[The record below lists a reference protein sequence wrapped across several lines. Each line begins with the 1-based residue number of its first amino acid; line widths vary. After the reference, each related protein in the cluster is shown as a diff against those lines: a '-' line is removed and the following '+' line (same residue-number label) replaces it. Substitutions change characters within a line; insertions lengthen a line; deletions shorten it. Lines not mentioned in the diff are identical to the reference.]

1 MSLLSAGDYR
11 DLKEA
16 MRNRE
21 EISLTRTK
29 RDVTVTASTCRV
41 SPPWDVDMV
50 IHIRLE
56 QGNVTHLQNFKTV
69 DAAKQSVHSWQKRLC

>member
-21 EISLTRTK
+21 EISLTRKK

-56 QGNVTHLQNFKTV
+56 QGNVTYLQNFKTV
-69 DAAKQSVHSWQKRLC
+69 DAAKQSVHSWQKRLS

>member
-11 DLKEA
+11 SLKEA
-16 MRNRE
+16 MRNHE

-29 RDVTVTASTCRV
+29 SDITVTASTCRV

-56 QGNVTHLQNFKTV
+56 QGNVTYLQNFKTV
-69 DAAKQSVHSWQKRLC
+69 DAAKQNIHSWQKRLC